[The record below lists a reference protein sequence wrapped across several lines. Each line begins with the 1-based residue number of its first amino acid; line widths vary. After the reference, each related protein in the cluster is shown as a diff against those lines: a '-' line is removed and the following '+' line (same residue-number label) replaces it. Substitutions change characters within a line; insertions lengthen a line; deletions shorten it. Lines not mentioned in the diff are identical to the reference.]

1 MDRLKPRKPLNRDVF
16 LLQHDVKSSL
26 LLHCI
31 GERARKVYN
40 TFNLSNT
47 GDSMK
52 LQNIREQFEVYF
64 NPRKKYG
71 ILYIAQVQSCTYCK
85 DIGQS
90 FDHYLTELR
99 KLSCD
104 CELEDLRESLLR
116 DILLTVFDEEIFQE
130 LFLRESNHL
139 HLNKMDDISRTVEII
154 RSQTHAIQII
164 APLIQIVMLAKLV
177 YNSQQ
182 KHF

>member
-64 NPRKKYG
+64 NPRKNTAYY
-71 ILYIAQVQSCTYCK
+71 ILHRFKVV
-85 DIGQS
+85 
-90 FDHYLTELR
+90 
-99 KLSCD
+99 
-104 CELEDLRESLLR
+104 
-116 DILLTVFDEEIFQE
+116 LTVKI
-130 LFLRESNHL
+130 
-139 HLNKMDDISRTVEII
+139 
-154 RSQTHAIQII
+154 
-164 APLIQIVMLAKLV
+164 
-177 YNSQQ
+177 
-182 KHF
+182 